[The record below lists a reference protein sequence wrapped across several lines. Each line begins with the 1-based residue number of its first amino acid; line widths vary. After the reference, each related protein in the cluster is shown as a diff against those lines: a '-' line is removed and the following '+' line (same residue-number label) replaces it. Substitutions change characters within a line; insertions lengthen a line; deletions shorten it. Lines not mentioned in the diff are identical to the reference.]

1 MKKIT
6 TLLVS
11 FLLLS
16 SVVKAQYV
24 NIPDSNFAKY
34 LITQVPGC
42 LYEDSVNVK
51 FYMDTTCSGVKNL
64 TIMQCDSSK
73 LKNVAYINDITG
85 IEYFTSLISF
95 TCNHSMIRQINKLPP
110 YLDTLIVFYNNISS
124 IQSLPNTLKV
134 LVVSSNQL
142 TTLPAIPP
150 GLNVFIVDHNPIT
163 AIPDLKNYPI
173 GYFDVDNTLITSLK
187 SFPDSANFVLVY
199 STPSL
204 YCLPAIPNNA
214 GSLYLDTSHIKCLT
228 DIPSG
233 FVFRDST
240 GKTLTMQVC
249 SSTYNPHGCY
259 VIPAN
264 YVNIPDS
271 NFAKY
276 LITQIPSCLFK
287 DSSNLYWMDTTCSG
301 VLNTNSINCNN
312 LNIRNLE
319 GIEYFKK
326 IWSIS
331 CDSNQLVSLPDI
343 IRLQSLSTLSC
354 KKNQLATLPQINS
367 YNMYQID
374 CSNNLIT
381 SLPTLPPMLNYLNCN
396 NNLFTELP
404 VFDYPLFQVEFKNN
418 QITNLNVPGYN
429 SLRYLYCDSNNI
441 TNVSFAASYLD
452 SSSLEV
458 LSLSGNSNLTCL
470 PHLPY
475 IGILNISGTNISC
488 LPNIPPS
495 SFFDS
500 FQCIPANI
508 PVCSKSYDPSNCT
521 IYNNYVNI
529 PDSNFAKYLISQ
541 LPSCLFKDSSNLYWM
556 DTTCSGVK
564 NTINLFVQN
573 DSIKDLTGVEYFINL
588 KVLNCENNQ
597 ITFLYFFPDSLTELY
612 CSNNQIYSLVN
623 LPTSL
628 NSIYCDNNLLRGFR
642 TLPDSLTLLSC
653 SYNRIQNLTN
663 LPNSINTL
671 YCDNNVLASISNL
684 PTSLYTLNCD
694 NNLLTSLPTLP
705 NSLNNLSCNNNQL
718 QSLSTLPDSLLYLSC
733 SNNQLTNLPG
743 FPNTLN
749 ELDCGNN
756 LITSLP
762 LLSTALL
769 ELVCNN
775 NQLTSL
781 PYLAQSLTYLDCDSN
796 QLTSLPIDHYFDSL
810 IVSCRANKNLNCLPL
825 LPLYLEYIDVT
836 GTGITCLPNIPPIS
850 FFTFTCTPNLPI
862 CNPTNNA
869 NQCQPFPIVSGKVFT
884 DDNSNGIK
892 DSNEYYRPF
901 VQLTLNTGESV
912 VTNTNGEF
920 KLNLTDTGTYTL
932 TTRLPNGFKAS
943 PASNTFTFNNN
954 NSSLTL
960 PDIALQPLGVYDS
973 LTVFITPW
981 TGPDTKPAAQLQY
994 FVSYENV
1001 GYYYN
1006 IQDSI
1011 KITYDTSKLQFDSS
1025 SIPLI
1030 NQSGNTILAS
1040 VDSLFPGIFNY
1051 FFLYFSVKTTAAS
1064 GDSLLANATITSQY
1078 STDTSF
1084 CQVNVV
1090 SSFDPNSKD
1099 ATPILS
1105 PAQVAN
1111 GTFIDYTIHFQNTG
1125 NDTAYNIVLA
1135 DTLSP
1140 LLQSNILQVV
1150 ATSHPCNITLND
1162 SIIYFEFLKVNI
1174 PDSGHNQFK
1183 SNGFV
1188 HFRLLPVSTVATGS
1202 TIYNK
1207 ASIYFDYNKP
1217 VVTNTASTFI
1227 TPFALPVIIS
1237 NYTVTALPAKE
1248 GIQVTA
1254 VVNNWNTSTEI
1265 NTDYYNIQ
1273 RSLDGIHFYTA
1284 GKVTAKGAGSYSFTD
1299 SLTIH
1304 DSRLTILYYRLQIVD
1319 KNGKISYSD
1328 TKQITIQPQL
1338 ASVSIYPNPA
1348 RNSIVIRGNNVSA
1361 INIIDNTGRL
1371 VMSKNGL
1378 DKNAVENKLNINLSN
1393 GIYLAQIIQADG
1405 KKIFEKLI
1413 IEN

>member
-34 LITQVPGC
+34 LITQ
-42 LYEDSVNVK
+42 
-51 FYMDTTCSGVKNL
+51 
-64 TIMQCDSSK
+64 
-73 LKNVAYINDITG
+73 
-85 IEYFTSLISF
+85 
-95 TCNHSMIRQINKLPP
+95 
-110 YLDTLIVFYNNISS
+110 
-124 IQSLPNTLKV
+124 
-134 LVVSSNQL
+134 
-142 TTLPAIPP
+142 
-150 GLNVFIVDHNPIT
+150 
-163 AIPDLKNYPI
+163 
-173 GYFDVDNTLITSLK
+173 
-187 SFPDSANFVLVY
+187 
-199 STPSL
+199 
-204 YCLPAIPNNA
+204 
-214 GSLYLDTSHIKCLT
+214 
-228 DIPSG
+228 
-233 FVFRDST
+233 
-240 GKTLTMQVC
+240 
-249 SSTYNPHGCY
+249 
-259 VIPAN
+259 
-264 YVNIPDS
+264 
-271 NFAKY
+271 
-276 LITQIPSCLFK
+276 IPSCLYK

-301 VLNTNSINCNN
+301 VLNMQYINVTHKFVSNLAGIMFFKNLTYLDCENN
-312 LNIRNLE
+312 LL
-319 GIEYFKK
+319 
-326 IWSIS
+326 S
-331 CDSNQLVSLPDI
+331 SLP
-343 IRLQSLSTLSC
+343 
-354 KKNQLATLPQINS
+354 NLP
-367 YNMYQID
+367 
-374 CSNNLIT
+374 
-381 SLPTLPPMLNYLNCN
+381 
-396 NNLFTELP
+396 
-404 VFDYPLFQVEFKNN
+404 
-418 QITNLNVPGYN
+418 N
-429 SLRYLYCDSNNI
+429 SLYSLYCDYNQL
-441 TNVSFAASYLD
+441 TSF
-452 SSSLEV
+452 
-458 LSLSGNSNLTCL
+458 
-470 PHLPY
+470 
-475 IGILNISGTNISC
+475 
-488 LPNIPPS
+488 PS
-495 SFFDS
+495 
-500 FQCIPANI
+500 
-508 PVCSKSYDPSNCT
+508 
-521 IYNNYVNI
+521 
-529 PDSNFAKYLISQ
+529 
-541 LPSCLFKDSSNLYWM
+541 
-556 DTTCSGVK
+556 
-564 NTINLFVQN
+564 
-573 DSIKDLTGVEYFINL
+573 
-588 KVLNCENNQ
+588 
-597 ITFLYFFPDSLTELY
+597 
-612 CSNNQIYSLVN
+612 

-628 NSIYCDNNLLRGFR
+628 TSLSCSYNHLANLP
-642 TLPDSLTLLSC
+642 TLPDSL
-653 SYNRIQNLTN
+653 QE
-663 LPNSINTL
+663 L
-671 YCDNNVLASISNL
+671 YCNNNLLINL
-684 PTSLYTLNCD
+684 PTFPKTLLYIHCND
-694 NNLLTSLPTLP
+694 NLLTSLPTLP
-705 NSLNNLSCNNNQL
+705 NSLNQLFCYSNPNLFCLPILPKLLNYLVIDNSKIKCLPNINLSLSIVDSVNSNISISVCDSIYNPNNCIHSVNNPYVNIPDVNFRMYLISLMPGCFNSSQQLDTTCSTLTNTYQLDCSNHSIKDLTGIGYFSVLGSLNCNNNQLTTLPSLPQNIGSLSCDNNQLTSLPTLSKYIYGLSCNNNQL
-718 QSLSTLPDSLLYLSC
+718 INLPKLTRPLDYLSCNNNQLTSLPIFPNSLIWLYCNNNKFNQLSSPLPDSLEILSCLNNPNLHCLPELPNSLYTLLIDTSNIHCLSNHISVLFVADSANAINSIQMPLCTGTSYNPNGCSYYYSNPYVNIPDSNFRKYLITQISGCFNTLQQMDTICKLIPQTYSLYPYNLQIQDLTGIKYFQNIGTLDC
-733 SNNQLTNLPG
+733 SNNLLNSLSNLPNSLGELYCNNNQLNNIDSLPNSLTNFNCSHNQLSIVPILPNPLTQ
-743 FPNTLN
+743 F
-749 ELDCGNN
+749 DCSYNQ
-756 LITSLP
+756 LTSLP
-762 LLSTALL
+762 TLPNLFNY
-769 ELVCNN
+769 LVCNN

-781 PYLAQSLTYLDCDSN
+781 PYLPNSLTYLDCDSN
-796 QLTSLPIDHYFDSL
+796 QITSLPIGHYFDSL
-810 IVSCRANKNLNCLPL
+810 SSISCKENINLNCLPQ
-825 LPLYLEYIDVT
+825 LPSSLMSIDVT
-836 GTGITCLPNIPPIS
+836 GTGIKCIPNLTTKWGNYQFPNVV
-850 FFTFTCTPNLPI
+850 PNLPI

-869 NQCQPFPIVSGKVFT
+869 NQCQPFPIISGKVFT

-912 VTNTNGEF
+912 VTNTNGEY

-1006 IQDSI
+1006 IQDSV

-1025 SIPLI
+1025 SIPLLS
-1030 NQSGNTILAS
+1030 QSGNTILAS

-1273 RSLDGIHFYTA
+1273 RSLDGIYFYTA

-1319 KNGKISYSD
+1319 KNGKTSYSD
-1328 TKQITIQPQL
+1328 TKQITIQPMP
-1338 ASVSIYPNPA
+1338 VTISIYPNPA
-1348 RNSIVIRGNNVSA
+1348 RNFIVIRGNNVSA

-1378 DKNAVENKLNINLSN
+1378 DINAIENKLNVNLSN
-1393 GIYLAQIIQADG
+1393 GIYLVQIVQTDG
-1405 KKIFEKLI
+1405 KIVNEKLI
-1413 IEN
+1413 IMN